1 MVLHKMRSALLLLL
15 VACGGNNPA
24 APPDSS
30 GGWRG
35 ANATAELD
43 VLLTNVRRV
52 VSCDPFQLGC
62 SGSQAIESVQVEG
75 TYRDLRTGESA
86 VLASYIER
94 RWDGLLV
101 FGLFTRDNGVSALD
115 TVTYASTSFTG
126 RRVDNSTIQGA
137 IWTDYRRSSGGPSV
151 SWTTWRADSSAITL
165 RRK

>member
-1 MVLHKMRSALLLLL
+1 MVLDKMRPALLLLL

-43 VLLTNVRRV
+43 VLLTNVTRIV
-52 VSCDPFQLGC
+52 PCGFMEFGC
-62 SGSQAIESVQVEG
+62 SGSHASEFVQVEG

-86 VLASYIER
+86 VLASDIER
-94 RWDGLLV
+94 RYDGLLV
-101 FGLFTRDNGVSALD
+101 FGLLTRDNGISALD
-115 TVTYASTSFTG
+115 TVTYATTSFTG
-126 RRVDNSTIQGA
+126 RRVDNSTIRGA
-137 IWTDYRRSSGGPSV
+137 IWTDYQRSSGGPSV